1 MKQFWLV
8 GLIASSALVA
18 GFSSMGVVS
27 AAPRTLTV
35 ITHDSFNLD
44 KKLIQAFEKFNNL
57 RVAFIKGGDAGTMT
71 NKLILT
77 KKNPLADVVYGIDN
91 TLLGKALAADILEP
105 YKPKSAALIPLEYRL
120 DDAWRITPI
129 DYGFVALNYDKAWFS
144 VNNKALPQRLE
155 DLTKPEWKGLLA
167 MPNPA
172 TSSAGL
178 AFYLAT
184 LKKLGEQGALSFWA
198 GLRDNGVKITAGW
211 DAAYYTEF
219 TRNGGSRPI
228 VVSYASSPAAEVFY
242 SEAKLID
249 APTANLLLP
258 GSSFL
263 QIEGVAVLRGAKN
276 PDLARK
282 FVDFMLT
289 RPVQSDIPTQMWVY
303 PVIPNITLNA
313 VYRFA
318 DQPTGQQIAVLQPQT
333 ISANSARWLENWTRV
348 VQRGAN
354 PATLPLK

>member
-1 MKQFWLV
+1 MKKFWLV

-18 GFSSMGVVS
+18 GFST
-27 AAPRTLTV
+27 AAPRSLTV

-44 KKLIQAFEKFNNL
+44 KKLIQAFEQSNNL
-57 RVAFIKGGDAGTMT
+57 RVSFVKGGDAGAMT
-71 NKLILT
+71 NKLILS

-91 TLLGKALAADILEP
+91 TLLGKALAADLLEP
-105 YKPKSAALIPLEYRL
+105 YKPKSAALIPAQYRL
-120 DDAWRITPI
+120 DNAWRITPI
-129 DYGFVALNYDKAWFS
+129 DYGFVALNYDKAWFA
-144 VNNKALPQRLE
+144 VNNHPLPQRLE

-167 MPNPA
+167 IPNPA
-172 TSSAGL
+172 TSSTGL

-184 LKKLGEQGALSFWA
+184 LKKLGERGALQFWA

-219 TRNGGSRPI
+219 TRNGGSRPM

-242 SEAKLID
+242 SETKLDD

-263 QIEGVAVLRGAKN
+263 QIEGVAVLRKTKN

-282 FVDFMLT
+282 FVDFMLS
-289 RPVQSDIPTQMWVY
+289 PGVQSDLPTQMWVY
-303 PVIPNITLNA
+303 PVMPNIRLNA

-318 DQPTGQQIAVLQPQT
+318 DQPTGQQISVLQPQT
-333 ISANSARWLENWTRV
+333 ISTNAARWLEHWTRV
-348 VQRGAN
+348 VQRGVN

>member
-1 MKQFWLV
+1 MKKFWLV
-8 GLIASSALVA
+8 GLVASSALVA
-18 GFSSMGVVS
+18 GLST

-44 KKLIQAFEKFNNL
+44 KKLIQAFEKSNQL
-57 RVAFIKGGDAGTMT
+57 RVSFVKGGDAGAMT
-71 NKLILT
+71 NKLILS
-77 KKNPLADVVYGIDN
+77 KKNPLADVAYGIDN
-91 TLLGKALAADILEP
+91 TLLGKALAAGILEP
-105 YKPKSAALIPLEYRL
+105 YKPKSAGLIPLEYRL
-120 DDAWRITPI
+120 DPAWRITPI
-129 DYGFVALNYDKAWFS
+129 DYGFVALNYDKAWFA

-172 TSSAGL
+172 TSSTGL

-184 LKKLGEQGALSFWA
+184 LKKLGERGALDFWA
-198 GLRDNGVKITAGW
+198 GLRDNGVKITPGW

-242 SEAKLID
+242 SDAKLDD

-263 QIEGVAVLRGAKN
+263 QIEGVGVLRGAKN

-282 FVDFMLT
+282 FVDFMLS
-289 RPVQSDIPTQMWVY
+289 PEVQSDIPTQMWVY
-303 PVIPNITLNA
+303 PVTPKIKLNA

-318 DQPTGQQIAVLQPQT
+318 EQPTGSQTSVLQPQT
-333 ISANSARWLENWTRV
+333 ISTNAARWLENWTRV

>member
-1 MKQFWLV
+1 MKKLLLV
-8 GLIASSALVA
+8 SLIASSALVA
-18 GFSSMGVVS
+18 SFSS

-44 KKLIQAFEKFNNL
+44 KKLIQAFERTNNL
-57 RVAFIKGGDAGTMT
+57 RVRFVKGGDAGAMT

-77 KKNPLADVVYGIDN
+77 KKNPLADVAYGIDN
-91 TLLGKALAADILEP
+91 TLLGKALAANILEP
-105 YKPKSAALIPLEYRL
+105 YKPRSAALIPLEYRL
-120 DDAWRITPI
+120 DPVWHITPV
-129 DYGFVALNYDKAWFS
+129 DYGFVALNYDKAWFA
-144 VNNKALPQRLE
+144 VNNRSLPQRLE
-155 DLTKPEWKGLLA
+155 DLTKPEWKGLLT

-172 TSSAGL
+172 TSSTGL

-184 LKKLGEQGALSFWA
+184 VKKLGEQGALNFWA

-219 TRNGGSRPI
+219 TKNGGSRPI

-242 SEAKLID
+242 SEIKLDD

-276 PDLARK
+276 PDLARA
-282 FVDFMLT
+282 FVDFMLSAG
-289 RPVQSDIPTQMWVY
+289 VQSDIPTQMWVY
-303 PVIPNITLNA
+303 PVMPNIKLNA

-318 DQPTGQQIAVLQPQT
+318 DQPTGQQTSTLQPQT
-333 ISANSARWLENWTRV
+333 ISANAARWLENWTWV
-348 VQRGAN
+348 VQRGVN
-354 PATLPLK
+354 PAALPLK

>member
-1 MKQFWLV
+1 MKKFLLV
-8 GLIASSALVA
+8 GLIALSALCA
-18 GFSSMGVVS
+18 GFSSAG
-27 AAPRTLTV
+27 PRTLTV
-35 ITHDSFNLD
+35 LTHDSFNLD
-44 KKLIQAFEKFNNL
+44 KKLIQAFERTNNL
-57 RVAFIKGGDAGTMT
+57 RVAFVKGGDAGAMT

-105 YKPKSAALIPLEYRL
+105 YKPKSAAAIPLEYRL
-120 DDAWRITPI
+120 DPAWRITPV
-129 DYGFVALNYDKAWFS
+129 DYGFVALNYDKAWFA

-172 TSSAGL
+172 TSSTGL

-184 LKKLGEQGALSFWA
+184 IKKLGEKSALEFWA

-219 TRNGGSRPI
+219 TKNGGSRPI

-242 SEAKLID
+242 SDQKLED

-276 PDLARK
+276 PESARA
-282 FVDFMLT
+282 FVDFMLSAS
-289 RPVQSDIPTQMWVY
+289 VQSDIPTQMWVY
-303 PVIPNITLNA
+303 PVMPNIKLNA

-318 DQPTGQQIAVLQPQT
+318 DQPTGQEISALQPAT
-333 ISANSARWLENWTRV
+333 ISVNSARWLENWTRV
-348 VQRGAN
+348 VGRGVN
-354 PATLPLK
+354 PATLPVK

>member
-1 MKQFWLV
+1 MQKFWLV
-8 GLIASSALVA
+8 GLVASSALMA
-18 GFSSMGVVS
+18 GFSS

-44 KKLIQAFEKFNNL
+44 KKLIQAFERTNNL
-57 RVAFIKGGDAGTMT
+57 RVAFVKGGDAGAMT

-77 KKNPLADVVYGIDN
+77 KKTPLADVAYGIDN
-91 TLLGKALAADILEP
+91 TLLGKALSANILES
-105 YKPKSAALIPLEYRL
+105 YKPKSAALIVKEYRL
-120 DDAWRITPI
+120 DPAWHITPI
-129 DYGFVALNYDKAWFS
+129 DYGFVALNYDKAWFA

-155 DLTKPEWKGLLA
+155 DLTKPEWRGLLA

-172 TSSAGL
+172 TSSTGL

-184 LKKLGEQGALSFWA
+184 IKQLGERGAFNFWA

-228 VVSYASSPAAEVFY
+228 VVSYASSPAAEIFY
-242 SEAKLID
+242 SDQKLDD

-276 PDLARK
+276 PDLAQK

-289 RPVQSDIPTQMWVY
+289 TPVQSDIPTQMWVY
-303 PVIPNITLNA
+303 PVMPNIKLNA

-318 DQPTGQQIAVLQPQT
+318 DQPTGQQIAVLQPAT
-333 ISANSARWLENWTRV
+333 ITANSARWLENWTRV

>member
-1 MKQFWLV
+1 MKKFYLV
-8 GLIASSALVA
+8 GLVASGALVA
-18 GFSSMGVVS
+18 GLSN
-27 AAPRTLTV
+27 AAPRMLTV

-44 KKLIQAFEKFNNL
+44 KKLIQAFELQNNL
-57 RVAFIKGGDAGTMT
+57 RVAFVKGGDAGAMT

-91 TLLGKALAADILEP
+91 TLLGKALSANILEP
-105 YKPKSAALIPLEYRL
+105 YKPKAAALIPLEYRL
-120 DDAWRITPI
+120 DNAWHITPI
-129 DYGFVALNYDKAWFS
+129 NYGFVALNYDKAWFA
-144 VNNKALPQRLE
+144 VNNKAFPQRLE
-155 DLTKPEWKGLLA
+155 DLTKPEFKALLA

-172 TSSAGL
+172 TSSTGF

-184 LKKLGEQGALSFWA
+184 IKKLGERGALNFWA

-242 SEAKLID
+242 SSPKLDD

-276 PDLARK
+276 PDLASA
-282 FVDFMLT
+282 FVDFMLSAG
-289 RPVQSDIPTQMWVY
+289 VQRDIPTQMWVY
-303 PVIPNITLNA
+303 PVMPNITLNP

-318 DQPTGQQIAVLQPQT
+318 DQPTGQQVSTLQPQT

-348 VQRGAN
+348 VGRGAN

>member
-1 MKQFWLV
+1 MKKLWLV
-8 GLIASSALVA
+8 GLIASSAFVVE
-18 GFSSMGVVS
+18 FSN

-44 KKLIQAFEKFNNL
+44 KKLIQAFELQNNL
-57 RVAFIKGGDAGTMT
+57 RVAFVKGGDAGAMT

-77 KKNPLADVVYGIDN
+77 KRTPLADAVYGIDN
-91 TLLGKALAADILEP
+91 TLLGKALAANILEP
-105 YKPKSAALIPLEYRL
+105 YKPKSAAPIGVEYHL
-120 DDAWRITPI
+120 DPAWHITPV

-172 TSSAGL
+172 TSSTGL

-184 LKKLGEQGALSFWA
+184 VKKLGERGALQFWA

-219 TRNGGSRPI
+219 TKNGGSRPI

-242 SEAKLID
+242 SETKLDD

-289 RPVQSDIPTQMWVY
+289 SPVQSDIPTQMWVY
-303 PVIPNITLNA
+303 PVMPNITLNA
-313 VYRFA
+313 AYRFA
-318 DQPTGQQIAVLQPQT
+318 DQPTGQQISALQPQT
-333 ISANSARWLENWTRV
+333 INANSARWLDNWTRV

-354 PATLPLK
+354 PATLPLR

>member
-1 MKQFWLV
+1 MKRFWLV
-8 GLIASSALVA
+8 GLVASSALCA
-18 GFSSMGVVS
+18 GFSNAGFSS

-35 ITHDSFNLD
+35 LTHDSFNLD
-44 KKLIQAFEKFNNL
+44 KKLIQSFERTNNL
-57 RVAFIKGGDAGTMT
+57 RVAFVKGGDAGAMT

-77 KKNPLADVVYGIDN
+77 RKNPLADVAYGIDN

-120 DDAWRITPI
+120 DPAWRITPV

-144 VNNKALPQRLE
+144 VNNRALPQRLE
-155 DLTKPEWKGLLA
+155 DLTNSEFKGLLVA
-167 MPNPA
+167 PNPA
-172 TSSAGL
+172 TSSTGL

-184 LKKLGEQGALSFWA
+184 IKKLGERGALEFWA
-198 GLRDNGVKITAGW
+198 ALRDNGVKITAGW

-219 TRNGGSRPI
+219 TKNGGSRPI

-242 SEAKLID
+242 SETKLDD

-276 PDLARK
+276 PDLARA
-282 FVDFMLT
+282 FVDFMLSAS
-289 RPVQSDIPTQMWVY
+289 VQRDIPTQMWVY
-303 PVIPNITLNA
+303 PVMPNIKLDA

-318 DQPTGQQIAVLQPQT
+318 NQPTGQQISALQPAT
-333 ISANSARWLENWTRV
+333 ISAGSARWLENWTRV
-348 VQRGAN
+348 VGRGAN
-354 PATLPLK
+354 PATLPVK